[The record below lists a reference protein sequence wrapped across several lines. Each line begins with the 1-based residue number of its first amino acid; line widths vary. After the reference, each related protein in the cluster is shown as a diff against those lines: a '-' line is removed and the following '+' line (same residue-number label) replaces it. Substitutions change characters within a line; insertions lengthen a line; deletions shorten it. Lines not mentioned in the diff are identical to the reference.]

1 MEPAAFP
8 WDEAMAVGFGLLR
21 LSSDAFWKLTPREL
35 ASAIAPARGRAAP
48 SPGELAGLM
57 RRFPDARR

>member
-1 MEPAAFP
+1 
-8 WDEAMAVGFGLLR
+8 MAVGFGLLR

-48 SPGELAGLM
+48 SPAELAGLM